1 MKSPRLNP
9 ESQSLLR
16 QLIKL
21 YQPKSVSDIQE
32 MLKALFAGTM
42 EDMLK
47 AELDTELG
55 YKKNSQEAKTTDN
68 RRNGSYPKTVTSS
81 MGEIELNIPRDRK
94 GEYEPELIPK
104 GSHDVSELEEK
115 VLSLYAKGTSD
126 RDISDVIDD
135 IYGFKLSHETISN
148 IVDRVQP
155 RVIEWQNRKLEKV
168 YPFVY
173 MYALMV
179 NMKSDNISGKCAVYS
194 IIGVNCE
201 GRKDCFGFWIGEN
214 EGTHQ
219 WLSIF
224 DELKARGVEKLGFV
238 CIDGL
243 AGLEEAIT
251 NTFPNA
257 IVCRC
262 MVHLVRNS
270 TKYIPTKHRK
280 EFCADLK
287 AIYGAVSISEAEN
300 ALAVLNE
307 KWKKQYPS
315 AVRVWND
322 NFIYVQRIFEYPSE
336 IRKNDIYYQR
346 DRKLQFGAAQ
356 SDRPQGCLPQRDGSD
371 EDTLSSYS
379 GCCQEMDY
387 ALSELGRSFAV
398 CLICCGGMAGIRKF
412 YANVYTIWLT
422 RSEAICLVV

>member
-1 MKSPRLNP
+1 MKSPRLNA
-9 ESQSLLR
+9 ESQALLR
-16 QLIKL
+16 QLIEL

-47 AELDTELG
+47 AELDSELG

-126 RDISDVIDD
+126 RDISDVVND

-173 MYALMV
+173 MDALMV
-179 NMKSDNISGKCAVYS
+179 NIKSENKSGKYAVYS

-262 MVHLVRNS
+262 MVHLLRNS

-336 IRKNDIYYQR
+336 IRKMIYTTNAIESFNSALR
-346 DRKLQFGAAQ
+346 KVTDRKAAFPNEMAVMKILYL
-356 SDRPQGCLPQRDGSD
+356 RTRDVIKKWIMPYPNWGVI
-371 EDTLSSYS
+371 
-379 GCCQEMDY
+379 
-387 ALSELGRSFAV
+387 R
-398 CLICCGGMAGIRKF
+398 GMLDLLWGHG
-412 YANVYTIWLT
+412 WD
-422 RSEAICLVV
+422 S

>member
-1 MKSPRLNP
+1 MKSPRLNA

-16 QLIKL
+16 QLIEL

-47 AELDTELG
+47 AELDSELG

-126 RDISDVIDD
+126 RDISNVIDD

-173 MYALMV
+173 MDALMV
-179 NMKSDNISGKCAVYS
+179 NIKSENKSGKYAVYS

-336 IRKNDIYYQR
+336 IRKMIYTTNAIESFNSSLR
-346 DRKLQFGAAQ
+346 KVTDRKAAF
-356 SDRPQGCLPQRDGSD
+356 PN
-371 EDTLSSYS
+371 
-379 GCCQEMDY
+379 EM
-387 ALSELGRSFAV
+387 AV
-398 CLICCGGMAGIRKF
+398 MKILYLRTQDVVKKWTMPYPNWGVIRGMLDLLWGHG
-412 YANVYTIWLT
+412 WD
-422 RSEAICLVV
+422 S